1 MPTGETLALDA
12 CVAINLRASGQ
23 WGPILRASGWAPL
36 MANVA
41 LREVLYLFDD
51 EGERQIAPL
60 GDLVDSGDLRSHELT
75 DDEIDTMI
83 SLAASLG
90 QGEAATIAIAESIGA
105 ALATDDR
112 AAQRQAGDVL
122 RSRIVTTPE
131 LLQGWERLGA
141 PEPAELSRTI
151 RLIEQRAS
159 FRPSR
164 NSPHYNW
171 WRERCSG

>member
-1 MPTGETLALDA
+1 MAPSDSSLITGE
-12 CVAINLRASGQ
+12 
-23 WGPILRASGWAPL
+23 
-36 MANVA
+36 
-41 LREVLYLFDD
+41 
-51 EGERQIAPL
+51 QI
-60 GDLVDSGDLRSHELT
+60 DV
-75 DDEIDTMI
+75 MI

-90 QGEAATIAIAESIGA
+90 QGEAATIAIAESIGV

-122 RSRIVTTPE
+122 GSRIVTTPE
-131 LLQGWERLGA
+131 LLRGWERLGA
-141 PEPAELSRTI
+141 PEPAELSRPI

-159 FRPSR
+159 FRPPR